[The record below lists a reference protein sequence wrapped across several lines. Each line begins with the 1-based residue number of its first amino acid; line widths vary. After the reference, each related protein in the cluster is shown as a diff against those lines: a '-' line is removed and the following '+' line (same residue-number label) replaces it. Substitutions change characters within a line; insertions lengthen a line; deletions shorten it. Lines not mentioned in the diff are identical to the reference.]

1 MIAAI
6 PGQSD
11 LASIV
16 SILGQLKEGL
26 AQLVAEENIGGELQV
41 ERWETGS
48 LLVFL
53 WLKTMAAVELVGKA
67 LKGAAIVYQE
77 IQKGRILGQHVDL
90 LKEHVREK
98 KIKNEVAEVL
108 GEAQK
113 QLINQIVE
121 REARVVEDAFFDA
134 HDNER
139 LLRIQNSIRLL
150 ADLFDKGTT
159 VYPAL
164 EMPKE
169 KRDVFPDLK
178 ELGTFLSPLKELKE
192 GDGKKDDA
200 AESASDEGQSAPA

>member
-1 MIAAI
+1 
-6 PGQSD
+6 
-11 LASIV
+11 
-16 SILGQLKEGL
+16 
-26 AQLVAEENIGGELQV
+26 
-41 ERWETGS
+41 
-48 LLVFL
+48 
-53 WLKTMAAVELVGKA
+53 
-67 LKGAAIVYQE
+67 
-77 IQKGRILGQHVDL
+77 
-90 LKEHVREK
+90 
-98 KIKNEVAEVL
+98 VL

-121 REARVVEDAFFDA
+121 REARVVEHAFFDA

-139 LLRIQNSIRLL
+139 LLRIQNLIQLL

-200 AESASDEGQSAPA
+200 AESASDEGQKRPGLRLNLQDHFCGVIRGSSVSGR

>member
-1 MIAAI
+1 VIAAI

-53 WLKTMAAVELVGKA
+53 WLKTMAAVELFGKA

>member
-1 MIAAI
+1 VIAAI

-121 REARVVEDAFFDA
+121 REARV
-134 HDNER
+134 
-139 LLRIQNSIRLL
+139 
-150 ADLFDKGTT
+150 G
-159 VYPAL
+159 
-164 EMPKE
+164 
-169 KRDVFPDLK
+169 
-178 ELGTFLSPLKELKE
+178 
-192 GDGKKDDA
+192 
-200 AESASDEGQSAPA
+200 